1 MHKNTTLK
9 QRHFSFMEKFL
20 IKWETRA
27 LGLNIDR
34 IIAIIP
40 CVVYADKIHVDIL
53 LSRANEALSEY
64 LKPNLYALPRI
75 MDRITLRVLEYAQ
88 DEKLYLQ
95 DRVKIFDILLQ
106 DVQLYSIVID
116 IYSAPEFSHLLKIF
130 ETRLQEK
137 YDEQYNLNA
146 AGERILRFQEKYS
159 T

>member
-1 MHKNTTLK
+1 MYKNTTLK

-27 LGLNIDR
+27 LGLDIDR

-53 LSRANEALSEY
+53 LSRTNEALSKY

-75 MDRITLRVLEYAQ
+75 MDRITLRVLEYVQ
-88 DEKLYLQ
+88 DEKIYLQ

-106 DVQLYSIVID
+106 DIQLYSIVID
-116 IYSAPEFSHLLKIF
+116 IYSAPQFSHLLKIF

-146 AGERILRFQEKYS
+146 TGERILRFQEKYS

>member
-1 MHKNTTLK
+1 MRKNTTLN

-40 CVVYADKIHVDIL
+40 CVVYADKIHIDDL

-64 LKPNLYALPRI
+64 LKPNLYTLPRI
-75 MDRITLRVLEYAQ
+75 MDRITLRVLEYSQ

-146 AGERILRFQEKYS
+146 AGKRILRFQEKYS